1 MLFLA
6 FSKFIN
12 ISIIMNLS
20 VAKIKGVSKIGFNG
34 DAELL

>member
-12 ISIIMNLS
+12 ISIMNLS